1 MVIFLVAYAVRF
13 FDKVNFLWVGYCRRG
28 KLGGKIEIYA
38 VVGGVIKSLIDGN
51 P

>member
-1 MVIFLVAYAVRF
+1 MGWLFQ
-13 FDKVNFLWVGYCRRG
+13 KGM
-28 KLGGKIEIYA
+28 LGGKIEIYE